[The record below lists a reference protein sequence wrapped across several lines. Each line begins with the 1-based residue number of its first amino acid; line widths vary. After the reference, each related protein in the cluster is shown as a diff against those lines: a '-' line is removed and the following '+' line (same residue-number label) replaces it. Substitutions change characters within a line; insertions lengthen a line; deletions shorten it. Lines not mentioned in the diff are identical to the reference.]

1 MPRIKMKEFP
11 EYSPQDLNRKD
22 VVLQAAKFMATAA
35 ITAPKGGGIDCIE
48 CEIVTGEEELDAI
61 AGKVEALA
69 RKQKGKVLR
78 NRFHAEAVMV
88 RDADAILLIGNYRAA
103 DTVLDSGCGL
113 CTGKPSC
120 QDLYAKRNVKMGA
133 LIDLADEEPDPEKL
147 VNGPLCGFKIVDH
160 GHAMQSAL
168 MIAKRLFIDAM
179 PLFSVSIAAKQAGFS
194 PKSQFVTAILLAA
207 RNKNP
212 FVDIVPDYQVQ
223 SMEKVVST
231 LRKQYMVS
239 RMVYWY
245 DQRTWYPGP
254 AGAKPEEDNES

>member
-1 MPRIKMKEFP
+1 MPRIKIKEFP

-22 VVLQAAKFMATAA
+22 VVLQAAKFMANAA
-35 ITAPKGGGIDCIE
+35 ITSPKGGGVDCIE
-48 CEIVTGEEELDAI
+48 CEIVTGEDELEAI
-61 AGKVEALA
+61 ASQVEILA
-69 RKQKGKVLR
+69 RQRKGKVQR
-78 NRFHAEAVMV
+78 NRFQAEAVMV

-120 QDLYAKRNVKMGA
+120 QDLYAKRVVKMGA
-133 LIDLADEEPDPEKL
+133 LIDLADQDPDPEKL
-147 VNGPLCGFKIVDH
+147 INGPLCGFKIVDH
-160 GHAMQSAL
+160 GHAVGSAL
-168 MIAKRLFIDAM
+168 MIAKRFFVDAM
-179 PLFSVSIAAKQAGFS
+179 PLFSVSVAAQRAGFS
-194 PKSQFVTAILLAA
+194 VKSQFVTAILLAS

-223 SMEKVVST
+223 SMDKVVST

-245 DQRTWYPGP
+245 DQRSWYP
-254 AGAKPEEDNES
+254 AKGAESPTEDNES